1 MRGNRKYIRRAVTSA
16 TALGVLAPCCVAL
29 ATPAS
34 ALAGAATPSS
44 ASPQATSFPSSITIA
59 GHGWGHGRGMGQFGA
74 LGYANQGWTY
84 QQILAHYYGGTTLSS
99 TSVGNIAVSLSE
111 LYGATSVPVAAPS
124 GQTLVL
130 DGTDSKKATLTLTRG
145 HTVVASGGG
154 DVTVTGPYSGGTRQ
168 FQGAVSM
175 PNGLQN
181 VVNTV
186 SLTQYVQGVV
196 PRESPASWPAAALS
210 AQAVAARSY
219 ALAYT
224 NNGASLICDTTA
236 CQVYGGDPTQY
247 ANSFSS
253 QSNAAVAAT
262 GAQVLLCG
270 GDSAC
275 GSPNQV
281 ALAEFSSSTG
291 GWTAG
296 GAYPAVQD
304 DGDATPSNPNHNW
317 TVTIQSS
324 TVQNAYS
331 SVGTLQS
338 ISVTSRNGLGD
349 LGGRVLQMVISGSAG
364 RVTVTGD
371 QFAAA
376 VGLNSN
382 WFTFTS
388 PVSSAGVSGTDSG
401 YWVVASNG
409 AVYPFGSAPS
419 YGSMASYHL
428 ASPVIGMAPTGDGN
442 GYWLVG
448 GDGGVFSFG
457 DARFFGSTGGTHLV
471 APVIGMAS
479 TPDSQGYWMEASDGG
494 VFSFGDA
501 HFYGSTGG
509 VPLAKPVVSM
519 ARTVD
524 GKGYWMVASDGG
536 VFSFGDARFHG
547 STANVHL
554 AAPIVGMVPTSDGN
568 GYWLVASDGGVFAFG
583 DAGFVGSLGGK
594 GVTDVVSVS
603 PTPDSKGYLLATRS
617 GTVYTFGDATYYG
630 DPATSVS
637 GWSGSVIG
645 VFGR

>member
-1 MRGNRKYIRRAVTSA
+1 MRRMRKSLTRAA
-16 TALGVLAPCCVAL
+16 TAAAVFGGLAPCCL
-29 ATPAS
+29 AAGITPAA
-34 ALAGAATPSS
+34 ALPS
-44 ASPQATSFPSSITIA
+44 TITVV
-59 GHGWGHGRGMGQFGA
+59 GHGYGHGRGMGQYGA
-74 LGYANQGWTY
+74 LGYANAGWSY
-84 QQILAHYYGGTTLSS
+84 QQILAHYYGGTTLAN
-99 TSVGNIAVSLSE
+99 TSVGSIGVSLTE

-124 GQTLVL
+124 GHTLVL
-130 DGTDSKKATLTLTRG
+130 DGADTGKTSLTLTRG
-145 HTVVASGGG
+145 HSVAASGGA
-154 DVTVTGPYSGGTRQ
+154 DVILTGPYSGGTRQ
-168 FQGAVSM
+168 FQGTVAM
-175 PNGLQN
+175 PNGIQN

-186 SLTQYVQGVV
+186 SLVQYVEGVV
-196 PRESPASWPAAALS
+196 PRESPASWPAAALA

-224 NNGASLICDTTA
+224 GNGASTICDTTS
-236 CQVYGGDPTQY
+236 CQVYGGDPAQY
-247 ANSFSS
+247 TNSYST
-253 QSNAAVAAT
+253 QSNAAVTST

-270 GDSAC
+270 SDSAC
-275 GSPNQV
+275 GAPGQV
-281 ALAEFSSSTG
+281 ALTEFSSSTG

-296 GAYPAVQD
+296 GAFPAVQD
-304 DGDATPSNPNHNW
+304 DGDATPSNPNHDW
-317 TVTIQSS
+317 TTTIS
-324 TVQNAYS
+324 TASVQAAYP
-331 SVGTLQS
+331 SVGSLQS
-338 ISVTSRNGLGD
+338 LTVTSRNGLGD
-349 LGGRVLQMVISGSAG
+349 LGGRVLQIVVAGSAG
-364 RVTVTGD
+364 RVTVTGE
-371 QFAAA
+371 QFAGA
-376 VGLNSN
+376 VGLNSD
-382 WFTFTS
+382 WFSFTT

-428 ASPVIGMAPTGDGN
+428 AAPVIGMAPTGDGN

-457 DARFFGSTGGTHLV
+457 DARFFGSTGGTRLV

-509 VPLAKPVVSM
+509 IRLAKPVVGL
-519 ARTVD
+519 ARTGD

-536 VFSFGDARFHG
+536 VFSFGDAKFYG
-547 STANVHL
+547 STANVRL
-554 AAPIVGMVPTSDGN
+554 AAPIVGMVPTSDGR

-617 GTVYTFGDATYYG
+617 GSVYTFGDATFYG
-630 DPATSVS
+630 EPAMTVP
-637 GWSGSVIG
+637 GWAGTVIG
-645 VFGR
+645 VFSR